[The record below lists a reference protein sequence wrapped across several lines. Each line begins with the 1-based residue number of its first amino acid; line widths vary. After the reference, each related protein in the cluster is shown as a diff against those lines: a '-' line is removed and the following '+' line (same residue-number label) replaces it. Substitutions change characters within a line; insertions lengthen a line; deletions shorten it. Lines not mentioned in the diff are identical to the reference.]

1 MNWHSSG
8 RARVQAAA
16 SAAAAAPRAPL
27 RIPELVQAQWNIS
40 IMQQSMDI
48 VGLREGIEHAA
59 NAGSAARVQVLTEQ
73 MLRTGRKRG
82 RSERGM
88 AAAAA
93 PLHQP
98 ADVIPPAL
106 GATLRT
112 RAAGMHSGASMSQP
126 RVAGTPATQLRP
138 LELAV
143 LQQHQHQALPP
154 VSPDSHHV
162 LFVDNGRVRPGAE

>member
-1 MNWHSSG
+1 M
-8 RARVQAAA
+8 QAAA

-59 NAGSAARVQVLTEQ
+59 NAGSAARAQVLTEQ
-73 MLRTGRKRG
+73 MLRSGRKRG
-82 RSERGM
+82 RSEHGL

-93 PLHQP
+93 PLHRP
-98 ADVIPPAL
+98 VDAIPSAL
-106 GATLRT
+106 GATLQAG
-112 RAAGMHSGASMSQP
+112 AASMHSEAVLSQP
-126 RVAGTPATQLRP
+126 RVAGAPATQLRP

-143 LQQHQHQALPP
+143 LQQHQHQALPSA
-154 VSPDSHHV
+154 SPDSHHV
-162 LFVDNGRVRPGAE
+162 LFVDNGRVRSSTE